1 MIEDLKDDAMARA
14 NDATKAAPVW
24 VQDKQANECPYCHAE
39 FTFINRRHHCR
50 QCGKVVCNKCST
62 GREVLMNIDDTE
74 LQRICDDCMRRC
86 FRPDWVGNAIT
97 QQKEV
102 APQTGSMTTVIEQ
115 LNPIMDSN
123 SEEEDVC
130 ESSSD

>member
-1 MIEDLKDDAMARA
+1 ML
-14 NDATKAAPVW
+14 T
-24 VQDKQANECPYCHAE
+24 
-39 FTFINRRHHCR
+39 
-50 QCGKVVCNKCST
+50 
-62 GREVLMNIDDTE
+62 NIDDTE
-74 LQRICDDCMRRC
+74 LQRICDACMRSY
-86 FRPDWVGNAIT
+86 FNKNWVGNATT

-102 APQTGSMTTVIEQ
+102 APQTGTMTTIIEQ